1 MAVVGLDRVVPPL
14 GLDAHPARVSQ
25 HALGWKSATMGRRP
39 SSKDKEV
46 EARTRFSNES
56 EARWP
61 PTAAAFA
68 GKRKKRSGV
77 RLRIVFSALVGAVAL
92 GCASSPAPAPS
103 GGALSRAAGD
113 SSEAASSP
121 AELLAA
127 ARRYTRRGDRHVQ
140 RCELDTARAEI
151 ERAVRTYEQS
161 LRSADVDYAEALGAR
176 SHLRKQLDDLPG
188 AALDLSRSI
197 ALLGRHERDALPAL
211 FSAYAELVSVY
222 QAAGRHADA
231 PAAVPRSIDVALR
244 RASTAVAPAQLPA
257 GYRGLVGL
265 ADPY

>member
-1 MAVVGLDRVVPPL
+1 
-14 GLDAHPARVSQ
+14 
-25 HALGWKSATMGRRP
+25 MGRRP

-56 EARWP
+56 QARWP

-77 RLRIVFSALVGAVAL
+77 RMRIVFSALVGAMAL

-103 GGALSRAAGD
+103 WGALSRAAVD
-113 SSEAASSP
+113 SSEASSSP

-231 PAAVPRSIDVALR
+231 RAAVQRSIELAPR
-244 RASTAVAPAQLPA
+244 RASTAGAPPQVWGGFRRFGRVPRP
-257 GYRGLVGL
+257 YRGR
-265 ADPY
+265 ADA